1 MLKLWNKISTWKHFD
16 KVKHFG
22 ACYVIT
28 LWTWEGAFWAG
39 ITKEYC
45 DSKNPDNKWSWG
57 DIGADAAGIVAGELT
72 KFLIRVLYF

>member
-1 MLKLWNKISTWKHFD
+1 MIKIINWKHFD

-22 ACYVIT
+22 ACLVIS

-45 DSKNPDNKWSWG
+45 DSKNPDNKWSWW
-57 DIGADAAGIVAGELT
+57 DIVADALGILAGTYV
-72 KFLIRVLYF
+72 KHLIFKT